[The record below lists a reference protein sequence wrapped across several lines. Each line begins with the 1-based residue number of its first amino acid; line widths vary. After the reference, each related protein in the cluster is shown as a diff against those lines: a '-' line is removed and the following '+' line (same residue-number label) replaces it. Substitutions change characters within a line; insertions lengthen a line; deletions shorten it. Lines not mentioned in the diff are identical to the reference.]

1 LAGDQDTLSKQD
13 FGISAATMLD
23 AAEAVATADSE
34 TEET

>member
-1 LAGDQDTLSKQD
+1 LARDQGTLSKQD

-23 AAEAVATADSE
+23 AAEGLATADPE